1 MHAGRQLGFA
11 TLILLV
17 LGASLALAGP
27 GGGPATADPGAG
39 SPSESG
45 LDRRELTRISVA
57 STPRVAR
64 RVERVRELR
73 FDRVPRPEVVG
84 SEFLNRLGLRELRR
98 ADALTGIAA
107 DDAVGRITG
116 LLGPDEELEA
126 AYESTGDLAAA
137 AYDPKTDRLYV
148 VSDAVV
154 ANRALVDF
162 VLAHELDHALE
173 DQRFGLP
180 ASEDV
185 DDDGGLAEVAL
196 VEGSAT
202 AAMID
207 YAARNLDPLALLA
220 ATQGVDTGTGDVPKA
235 YVDQLTWAYLGGMRF
250 VETLRDLAGSWK
262 LVDYALDSRP
272 PATTEQVLHPRKYID
287 DERPSAVRDR
297 RGAAA
302 GRRMAANRRAT
313 CSASCRPRSCS
324 SSAPTAMRPGPRPP
338 AGTATATSSGDAT
351 SPRPTASTR
360 AGPTS
365 SSSLCGPSTRPRM
378 QPSSTAPR
386 GSTWSAASTPAPS
399 VATAGGS
406 KAGTWRLR
414 AASEARPSSSRQPAR
429 SPMPRRWR
437 SFGP

>member
-1 MHAGRQLGFA
+1 M
-11 TLILLV
+11 

-98 ADALTGIAA
+98 ADALAGIAA

-116 LLGPDEELEA
+116 LLGPEEELEA

-154 ANRALVDF
+154 ANRALVEF

-287 DERPSAVRDR
+287 DERPSAVRIDGAPLRTNGWRRIDADVFGELPTSQLLELGADR
-297 RGAAA
+297 DAARAAAA
-302 GRRMAANRRAT
+302 GWDGDRYELWRHDVAPGDCEYPCRADLVLVAVWAFDTAADATEFDRAAREYLERGLDARPVGRDRWRVEGGYVALAGGERG
-313 CSASCRPRSCS
+313 SAIVF
-324 SSAPTAMRPGPRPP
+324 APTDAL
-338 AGTATATSSGDAT
+338 ADATALA
-351 SPRPTASTR
+351 
-360 AGPTS
+360 
-365 SSSLCGPSTRPRM
+365 
-378 QPSSTAPR
+378 Q
-386 GSTWSAASTPAPS
+386 
-399 VATAGGS
+399 
-406 KAGTWRLR
+406 
-414 AASEARPSSSRQPAR
+414 
-429 SPMPRRWR
+429 
-437 SFGP
+437 FGP